1 MHKFFVDKSCFYDD
15 CAEITGDDVKHIFKV
30 LRLKEDD
37 KVVINDCKGKE
48 FLAIIK
54 DINKQRI
61 LVDIEEEILDSR
73 ESALEVYLFQGL
85 PKAAKME
92 LIIQKTTELG
102 VKEVIPVVTKRVL
115 SSIKNIEGEC
125 KKLDRWN
132 KIALEACKQSKRSVI
147 PTIREI
153 TYFESVL
160 KDLKGMDL
168 VLVPYENAENY
179 GIKKVVIDK
188 CKGRDIKKIAIL
200 IGPEGGFEEE
210 EIEILKDLNCEIV
223 TLGPRILRTET
234 AGMVA
239 MSLIMY
245 ELGDIGGNV

>member
-1 MHKFFVDKSCFYDD
+1 
-15 CAEITGDDVKHIFKV
+15 
-30 LRLKEDD
+30 
-37 KVVINDCKGKE
+37 
-48 FLAIIK
+48 
-54 DINKQRI
+54 
-61 LVDIEEEILDSR
+61 
-73 ESALEVYLFQGL
+73 
-85 PKAAKME
+85 
-92 LIIQKTTELG
+92 
-102 VKEVIPVVTKRVL
+102 
-115 SSIKNIEGEC
+115 
-125 KKLDRWN
+125 
-132 KIALEACKQSKRSVI
+132 
-147 PTIREI
+147 
-153 TYFESVL
+153 
-160 KDLKGMDL
+160 